1 VPENPQTPKKK
12 ITPDWLVQGAL
23 TRIGDTFDKLTG
35 RGWRPSSSLATSGL
49 IERLKMLLEAEIK
62 EDDEGRKYV
71 PHNITL
77 KMQWD
82 KFSTDS
88 DESLRKLENELLTAA
103 VDFISDNRY
112 YTHAP
117 IKLEAKPDYF
127 TEGVKLFVS
136 YEKFDEERGE
146 RELNVTVPAAQV
158 GHLIPAEFAQ
168 QESVPP
174 TLAAGDLVVR
184 YKLNEKPIEKRFDLK
199 QGDRLT
205 VGRTKENNI
214 AIDHTSVSKLHASL
228 LLNKDGKLVVADTG
242 STNGT
247 YLNDERIA
255 YGKAIEVFAGDRVK
269 FGAID
274 VELEFKLAEAR
285 TDEPPVLSDAP
296 TEAFRV
302 GDFQFAKK
310 TTHVV
315 EPAVKQT
322 VPPASAGGG
331 DTETKDVNSIS
342 GAEVEDK
349 KES

>member
-49 IERLKMLLEAEIK
+49 VERLKMLLESEIK
-62 EDDEGRKYV
+62 IDDEGRKYV

-88 DESLRKLENELLTAA
+88 DESLRRLENELLTAA

-158 GHLIPAEFAQ
+158 AHLIPAEFAQ
-168 QESVPP
+168 QEAEPAPVA
-174 TLAAGDLVVR
+174 TGALVVR
-184 YKLNEKPIEKRFDLK
+184 YKLNDKPFEKRFDLK
-199 QGDRLT
+199 QGDRLS
-205 VGRTKENNI
+205 VGRTKENNV

-274 VELEFKLAEAR
+274 VELEFNRTEAGA
-285 TDEPPVLSDAP
+285 PPSLSGAP
-296 TEAFRV
+296 TEAYSV
-302 GDFQFAKK
+302 GEFQFAKK
-310 TTHVV
+310 TQVV
-315 EPAVKQT
+315 QPAVKP
-322 VPPASAGGG
+322 VA
-331 DTETKDVNSIS
+331 
-342 GAEVEDK
+342 EDK
-349 KES
+349 EESS

>member
-62 EDDEGRKYV
+62 EDPEGRKYV
-71 PHNITL
+71 PHNVTL

-88 DESLRKLENELLTAA
+88 EESLRKLEHELLTAA
-103 VDFISDNRY
+103 VDFISDNRF

-158 GHLIPAEFAQ
+158 SHLIPGNLPTTAAAETSA
-168 QESVPP
+168 PP
-174 TLAAGDLVVR
+174 MEGGALTVR
-184 YKLNEKPIEKRFDLK
+184 YRLGNDPVDRHFILQPGKRLSI
-199 QGDRLT
+199 
-205 VGRTKENNI
+205 GRTKENDI

-274 VELEFKLAEAR
+274 VELKF
-285 TDEPPVLSDAP
+285 S
-296 TEAFRV
+296 
-302 GDFQFAKK
+302 
-310 TTHVV
+310 TTSP
-315 EPAVKQT
+315 EQR
-322 VPPASAGGG
+322 
-331 DTETKDVNSIS
+331 TETYCD
-342 GAEVEDK
+342 EVPKTIEVQPSVK
-349 KES
+349 GEESA

>member
-1 VPENPQTPKKK
+1 MPENPQTPKKK

-23 TRIGDTFDKLTG
+23 TRIGDTLDRLLG

-49 IERLKMLLEAEIK
+49 IERLKMLLETEIK
-62 EDDEGRKYV
+62 EDAEGRKYV

-88 DESLRKLENELLTAA
+88 EESLRKLEHELLTAA

-158 GHLIPAEFAQ
+158 GHLIPPEAQ
-168 QESVPP
+168 HQEPAKIA
-174 TLAAGDLVVR
+174 TGDLKVKFDVSGR
-184 YKLNEKPIEKRFDLK
+184 RFERTFGLSH
-199 QGDRLT
+199 GTRLSI
-205 VGRTKENNI
+205 GRTKENGI
-214 AIDHTSVSKLHASL
+214 AIDHASVSKLHASL
-228 LLNKDGKLVVADTG
+228 LLSNDGKLVVADTG

-255 YGKAIEVFAGDRVK
+255 YGKAIEIFPGDRLK
-269 FGAID
+269 FGAVE
-274 VELEFKLAEAR
+274 VELEFSPTEGGSSM
-285 TDEPPVLSDAP
+285 EPPPSMSGAP
-296 TEAFRV
+296 TEAYTV

-315 EPAVKQT
+315 EPAVK
-322 VPPASAGGG
+322 P
-331 DTETKDVNSIS
+331 ETQ
-342 GAEVEDK
+342 DK
-349 KES
+349 EESS

>member
-1 VPENPQTPKKK
+1 MPENPQTPKKK

-49 IERLKMLLEAEIK
+49 IERMKMLLEAEIK
-62 EDDEGRKYV
+62 VDDEARKYV

-158 GHLIPAEFAQ
+158 AHLIPAEFAQ
-168 QESVPP
+168 QE
-174 TLAAGDLVVR
+174 AAPVATGALVVR
-184 YKLNEKPIEKRFDLK
+184 YKLNDRPIEKRFDLK
-199 QGDRLT
+199 QGDRLS
-205 VGRTKENNI
+205 VGRTKENNV

-274 VELEFKLAEAR
+274 VELEFKLTEAH

>member
-1 VPENPQTPKKK
+1 MPENPQTPKKK

-23 TRIGDTFDKLTG
+23 TRIGDTVDKLTG

-49 IERLKMLLEAEIK
+49 IERMKMLLEAEIK

-88 DESLRKLENELLTAA
+88 EESLRKLENELLTAA

-117 IKLEAKPDYF
+117 IKLEAKADYF

-146 RELNVTVPAAQV
+146 RELNVTVPSAQV
-158 GHLIPAEFAQ
+158 AHLIPSEIAP
-168 QESVPP
+168 QEPAVVTTGVLSV
-174 TLAAGDLVVR
+174 
-184 YKLNEKPIEKRFDLK
+184 RFEVNGRPYERQFPLE
-199 QGDRLT
+199 QGTRLSI
-205 VGRTKENNI
+205 GRTKENSITINH
-214 AIDHTSVSKLHASL
+214 ASVSKLHASL
-228 LLNKDGKLVVADTG
+228 LLNNDGKLVVADTG

-269 FGAID
+269 VGAID
-274 VELEFKLAEAR
+274 VELDFKRTEAG
-285 TDEPPVLSDAP
+285 EPPSLSGAP
-296 TEAFRV
+296 TEAYTV

-310 TTHVV
+310 TTRVV
-315 EPAVKQT
+315 EPAVK
-322 VPPASAGGG
+322 P
-331 DTETKDVNSIS
+331 ETQ
-342 GAEVEDK
+342 DK
-349 KES
+349 EESS

>member
-1 VPENPQTPKKK
+1 MPENPQTPKKK

-62 EDDEGRKYV
+62 EDEEGRKYV

-88 DESLRKLENELLTAA
+88 DESLRKLEHELLTAA

-117 IKLEAKPDYF
+117 IKLQAKPDYF

-136 YEKFDEERGE
+136 YEKFDETRGE
-146 RELNVTVPAAQV
+146 RELNVTVPAAQL
-158 GHLIPAEFAQ
+158 GHLIPDAVSQPHEPKPEAFATGALTVRF
-168 QESVPP
+168 EVNGRRTELKF
-174 TLAAGDLVVR
+174 TL
-184 YKLNEKPIEKRFDLK
+184 E
-199 QGDRLT
+199 QGNRLS

-214 AIDHTSVSKLHASL
+214 AIDHPSVSKLHASL
-228 LLNKDGKLVVADTG
+228 LLNKDGQLVVADTG

-255 YGKAIEVFAGDRVK
+255 YGKAIEVFGGDKVR
-269 FGAID
+269 FGAVD
-274 VELEFKLAEAR
+274 VELEFKLTEGR
-285 TDEPPVLSDAP
+285 TDESPVLSDAP
-296 TEAFRV
+296 TEANTV
-302 GDFQFAKK
+302 GEFQFTKK
-310 TTHVV
+310 VTHVV
-315 EPAVKQT
+315 QPAVKP
-322 VPPASAGGG
+322 V
-331 DTETKDVNSIS
+331 
-342 GAEVEDK
+342 AEE
-349 KES
+349 KEESS